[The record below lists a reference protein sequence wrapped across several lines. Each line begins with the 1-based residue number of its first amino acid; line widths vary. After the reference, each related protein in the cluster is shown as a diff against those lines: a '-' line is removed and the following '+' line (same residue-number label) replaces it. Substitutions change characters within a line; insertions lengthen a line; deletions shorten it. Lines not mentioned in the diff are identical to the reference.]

1 MLRYAGNKAAS
12 RRFRNNKIASR
23 EKKGEKPGVTLEE
36 QTRQL
41 LSTALETRG
50 NQSKIAHALEV
61 NPTTVMRWKTGGEI
75 PPPMV
80 KLLRLYLLGEI
91 PFEMVHPRQD
101 LKSVLKFTADEWRV
115 IETLAMR
122 GGITAGEW
130 IRDHV
135 RNYLA
140 FLDNTGGVKF
150 PTGKPQLRVADE
162 PAEAKKKPS
171 A

>member
-1 MLRYAGNKAAS
+1 MTENSDIRETLAEACEQRGKQAEIAKAMEVHPS
-12 RRFRNNKIASR
+12 TVRRWI
-23 EKKGEKPGVTLEE
+23 
-36 QTRQL
+36 
-41 LSTALETRG
+41 
-50 NQSKIAHALEV
+50 EV
-61 NPTTVMRWKTGGEI
+61 GEI

-101 LKSVLKFTADEWRV
+101 LSSVLRFTADEWRV
-115 IETLAMR
+115 IETLALR